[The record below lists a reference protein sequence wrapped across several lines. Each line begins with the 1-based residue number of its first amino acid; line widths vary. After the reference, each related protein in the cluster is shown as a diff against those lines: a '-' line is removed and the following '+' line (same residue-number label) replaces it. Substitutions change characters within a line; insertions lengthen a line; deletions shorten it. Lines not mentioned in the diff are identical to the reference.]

1 MMGRRVMARVGFLD
15 GLAMA
20 GGLHD
25 NDDNE
30 IIVISAVIISAI
42 DMMMGVFLYTQ
53 RR

>member
-1 MMGRRVMARVGFLD
+1 MARVGFLD
-15 GLAMA
+15 GLAMV

-25 NDDNE
+25 DNNNE
-30 IIVISAVIISAI
+30 IVVVSAVVVSAV